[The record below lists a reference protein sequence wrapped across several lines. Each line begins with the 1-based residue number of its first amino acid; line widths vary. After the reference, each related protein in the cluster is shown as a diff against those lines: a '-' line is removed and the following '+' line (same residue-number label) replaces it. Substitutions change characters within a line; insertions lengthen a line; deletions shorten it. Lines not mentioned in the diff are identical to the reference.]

1 MYFIDEFETELSKR
15 EIIEKLKNITESDKF
30 WHVHVDGK
38 FFCRAK
44 FEDNG
49 FTLFYLKKGRS
60 DMLLPKIH
68 GKITESE
75 EICKLTLSYSGTWE
89 WIVLFTIWTVICWIP
104 VTANVY
110 YMIGSFAVYIIGIW
124 IAKKHCMDICKKV
137 VDIMRQQLTQ

>member
-15 EIIEKLKNITESDKF
+15 EIIEKLRDITEPDKF

-75 EICKLTLSYSGTWE
+75 EGCKLTLFYSGTWE
-89 WIVLFTIWTVICWIP
+89 WIILFIIWTLLCFISG
-104 VTANVY
+104 TANVY
-110 YMIGSFAVYIIGIW
+110 YMSGSFAVYIIGIW
-124 IAKKHCMDICKKV
+124 IARKHCKDICKKV
-137 VDIMRQQLTQ
+137 VDIMRQQLA